1 MSAELKEA
9 IQARKFRLM
18 ELTGA
23 IDRNLRE
30 LKGMLARY
38 PLARIGELQLH
49 AMTQLAGDTARLQD
63 EYRHL
68 QREIELAE
76 KELG

>member
-1 MSAELKEA
+1 MSAELREA

-18 ELTGA
+18 ELSGQ

-30 LKGMLARY
+30 MKGHLSRY
-38 PLARIGELQLH
+38 PLAKIGELQLH
-49 AMTQLAGDTARLQD
+49 SLAQLASDTSRIQD

>member
-1 MSAELKEA
+1 MSAELREA

-18 ELTGA
+18 ELSGQ
-23 IDRNLRE
+23 IDLNLRE
-30 LKGMLARY
+30 MKGHLARY

-49 AMTQLAGDTARLQD
+49 SLAQLACDTAQLQD
-63 EYRHL
+63 EYRNL